1 MAVDL
6 MRSPF
11 SCCGNRAFLVSVT
24 DLIHHPSENKTNDG
38 NRDLFL
44 TTLLQLM
51 LALGLLPSFP
61 FTVFL
66 MRLSW
71 RSPRSTSC
79 LVFLTSV
86 ISWNLSYWAVI
97 MVSLRSWPFLHSRS
111 YSVLP
116 AALYPPDLLTLS
128 WNPILLCHTT
138 RWSNLLFW
146 QLPYKA
152 LPTGNFTK
160 DITAL

>member
-111 YSVLP
+111 YSVP
-116 AALYPPDLLTLS
+116 S
-128 WNPILLCHTT
+128 CC
-138 RWSNLLFW
+138 S
-146 QLPYKA
+146 
-152 LPTGNFTK
+152 LPTRSLNSFLKSNTSVSHNQM
-160 DITAL
+160 IQFAFLAVAI